1 MSCPDENTLSGYAS
15 GALDPEGTA
24 SVRQHVAD
32 CSECRSVLAALGGL
46 ELPPPLVDTGLLV
59 SGARVGRYMV
69 LGLLGEGGMGRV
81 HAAYDPELDRKVALK
96 LLNLTRLGEGT
107 LVQARQR
114 LEREARTM
122 ARLSHPHVA
131 RLHDV
136 GEFQGQL
143 YLVME
148 LIEGGTL
155 RQWLAEKPRTRRE
168 ILARFIQAADG
179 LAATHALGIIHRDF
193 KPDNVLLTRD
203 GQVRITD
210 FGLANAAGALG
221 PPREDAASVSS
232 EAPLTVTGTFL
243 GTPAY
248 GAPEQLRGE
257 RGDARSDQFAFC
269 VALYEA
275 LNGQRPFAGATREE
289 LLASMQ
295 RQEVRPEK
303 RDVPSWLKAV
313 VRRGLSV
320 DPSRRFESMEVLRG
334 RLSREVGA
342 WKRSAATAV
351 LAGGLVGLGCLVL
364 GPSSAT
370 PSETCQGSERHL
382 AGIWD
387 ASVRE
392 STRQAFLRTGDP
404 SAEASF
410 QAVAS
415 TLDAWT
421 QDWTR
426 AHQSA
431 CEATRVFGEQ
441 SEAALELRM
450 TCLDQRLGELSRL
463 TVALQGADA
472 RTVERG
478 FGLGGSL
485 GGVARCADVRTL
497 QEAVSPPEDPT
508 VRAEVE
514 AVRAELAR
522 ANAEMLA
529 GHSAEALRIALP
541 ARARAL
547 ATRHRP
553 LEAEA
558 HHLCSRLQEDTEA
571 FEDARVSL
579 AQGSLAAEAGRHL
592 GVLARVLLSQAWLH
606 AYFLG
611 RPQEAWPYFQRARA
625 VAETLRDAE
634 LEIVLNQM
642 QAQLLEQEGRFSE
655 AEPLLRATM
664 EAARARGQTFA
675 HVELSNR
682 LGQLARQQG
691 RLVESKRWQEE
702 ALRLSEAHFG
712 PAHPNTGRALVNLG
726 ATLVPLG
733 ELARAETV
741 LQRALD
747 ILRRTQDDENLSVAR
762 ALSNLAFGYFEWGH
776 AAQAREAAEG
786 SWAVALKSVDADS
799 PVLLGIKSNR
809 LGVLGEQGE
818 RLLELEHV
826 RGVLAYRERAYGAS
840 HPEVALDA
848 HEVGRVLRLLGR
860 SDEARSFHSRGVLI
874 QRPLADKGELDSVGL
889 RYLAD
894 ALLFLGHVEEA
905 RRHVE
910 QALAATERDLGPSSS
925 ERIEALLVLGDVH
938 LARGQPAAALTPLR
952 TALESLTAR
961 QVVSARVPRVR
972 RRLARA
978 LRLTGAVEAACE
990 EARRAWAELTVWSK
1004 AYVQETKE
1012 ARAELGHCRG

>member
-1 MSCPDENTLSGYAS
+1 MSCPDENALSGFAN
-15 GALDPEGTA
+15 GALDPDGMTT
-24 SVRQHVAD
+24 VRQHVSG

-46 ELPPPLVDTGLLV
+46 ENPPPLVDTGLLV
-59 SGARVGRYMV
+59 SGARVGRYVV

-96 LLNLTRLGEGT
+96 LLNLARLGEDS
-107 LVQARQR
+107 LAQARQR

-143 YLVME
+143 FLVME
-148 LIEGGTL
+148 LVEGGTL
-155 RQWLAEKPRTRRE
+155 RRWLAEKPRTRRE

-210 FGLANAAGALG
+210 FGLANAAVGLG
-221 PPREDAASVSS
+221 PPREDSAIDSG

-295 RQEVRPEK
+295 RQEVRPEQ
-303 RDVPSWLKAV
+303 RGVPSWLKAV

-320 DPSRRFESMEVLRG
+320 DPSRRFESMQVLRA
-334 RLSREVGA
+334 RLAREVGA

-351 LAGGLVGLGCLVL
+351 LAGGLVGLGFLVL
-364 GPSSAT
+364 GPSAAA
-370 PSETCQGSERHL
+370 PSEACQGSERHL
-382 AGIWD
+382 EGIWD

-392 STRQAFLRTGDP
+392 ATRQAFLGTGAP
-404 SAEASF
+404 AAEASF

-415 TLDAWT
+415 TLEQWT

-441 SEAALELRM
+441 SEAALGLRM

-478 FGLGGSL
+478 FGLGASL
-485 GGVARCADVRTL
+485 GGVGGCADVRTL
-497 QEAVSPPEDPT
+497 QEAVSPPEDPKA
-508 VRAEVE
+508 RAEVD

-522 ANAEMLA
+522 ANAERLA
-529 GHSAEALRIALP
+529 GHTPEALRIALA
-541 ARARAL
+541 ARERAL
-547 ATRHRP
+547 ATHHRP

-558 HHLCSRLQEDTEA
+558 HLLCSRLQEDAGA
-571 FEDARVSL
+571 FEDARESL
-579 AQGSLAAEAGRHL
+579 VQGSLAAEAGRHL
-592 GVLARVLLSQAWLH
+592 GVLARVLHFQAWLH
-606 AYFLG
+606 GYGMG
-611 RPQEAWPYFQRARA
+611 RPQEAWPFLHRARA
-625 VAETLRDAE
+625 LAETLRDAE
-634 LEIVLNQM
+634 LDTLLDQV
-642 QAQLLEQEGRFSE
+642 QAELLEQEGRFSE
-655 AEPLLRATM
+655 AESLLRASLET
-664 EAARARGQTFA
+664 ASARGQTFA
-675 HVELSNR
+675 RAELNGR
-682 LGQLARQQG
+682 LGLLARQQG
-691 RLVESKRWQEE
+691 RLLEAKRWQEE
-702 ALRLSEAHFG
+702 ALRVHEKHHGLAHRD
-712 PAHPNTGRALVNLG
+712 TGRALSNLG
-726 ATLVPLG
+726 GTLALLG
-733 ELARAETV
+733 ELSSAEAV
-741 LQRALD
+741 LKRALG
-747 ILRRTQDDENLSVAR
+747 ILRQTLGAENLSVAR
-762 ALSNLAFGYFEWGH
+762 TLSNLALVYFERGH
-776 AAQAREAAEG
+776 GAQAREAAEE
-786 SWAVALKSVDADS
+786 SWAVALKSVAADS
-799 PVLLGIKSNR
+799 PVLIGVKSNR

-818 RLLELEHV
+818 RLPELEYA
-826 RGVLAYRERAYGAS
+826 RGLLAHRERAYGAT

-848 HEVGRVLRLLGR
+848 HEVGRLLRLLGR
-860 SDEARSFHSRGVLI
+860 PDEARGFHARGVSL
-874 QRPLADKGELDSVGL
+874 QRPLADKGEVDGSGL

-894 ALLFLGHVEEA
+894 ALLFLGQVDEA
-905 RRHVE
+905 RRHVD
-910 QALAATERDLGPSSS
+910 QALVAMERDLGPSSS
-925 ERIEALLVLGDVH
+925 ERIEALLLLGDVH
-938 LARGQPAAALTPLR
+938 LARGQPAEALAPLR
-952 TALESLTAR
+952 TALADLMAR
-961 QVVSARVPRVR
+961 QVVSARVPRLR

-978 LRLTGAVEAACE
+978 LRLTGAVEEACG
-990 EARRAWAELTVWSK
+990 EARRAWEELSVWRT
-1004 AYVQETKE
+1004 AYVQETAE

>member
-1 MSCPDENTLSGYAS
+1 MSCPDENTLTGYAS
-15 GALDPEGTA
+15 GALDPEGTTA
-24 SVRQHVAD
+24 VRQHVAG
-32 CSECRSVLAALGGL
+32 CSECRSVLAALSGL
-46 ELPPPLVDTGLLV
+46 ETPPPLVDTGLLV

-96 LLNLTRLGEGT
+96 LLNLARLGEGS
-107 LVQARQR
+107 LAQARQR

-131 RLHDV
+131 QLHDV

-143 YLVME
+143 FLVME
-148 LIEGGTL
+148 LVEGGTL
-155 RQWLAEKPRTRRE
+155 RGWLAEKPRTRRE

-179 LAATHALGIIHRDF
+179 LAATHALGVIHRDF

-210 FGLANAAGALG
+210 FGLANAAGALE
-221 PPREDAASVSS
+221 PPREDAAFVSGG
-232 EAPLTVTGTFL
+232 EPLTVTGAFL
-243 GTPAY
+243 GTPGYA
-248 GAPEQLRGE
+248 APEQLRGE

-289 LLASMQ
+289 LLSSMQ

-303 RDVPSWLKAV
+303 RGVPSWLKAV

-320 DPSRRFESMEVLRG
+320 DPSRRFESMEVLRA

-351 LAGGLVGLGCLVL
+351 LAGGLVGLGFLVL
-364 GPSSAT
+364 GPSATT
-370 PSETCQGSERHL
+370 PSEACQGSERHL
-382 AGIWD
+382 VGIWD

-392 STRQAFLRTGDP
+392 STHQAFLRTEDP
-404 SAEASF
+404 AAEASF

-415 TLDAWT
+415 TLERWT

-441 SEAALELRM
+441 SEAAMGLRM

-478 FGLGGSL
+478 FGLGASL

-508 VRAEVE
+508 VRAEVD

-522 ANAEMLA
+522 ANAELLA
-529 GHSAEALRIALP
+529 GHTPEGLRIALP
-541 ARARAL
+541 ARERAL

-558 HHLCSRLQEDTEA
+558 HQLCARLQEDAGA
-571 FEDARVSL
+571 FEDARKSL
-579 AQGSLAAEAGRHL
+579 AQASLAAEAGRHL
-592 GVLARVLLSQAWLH
+592 GVLARVLISQAWVH
-606 AYFLG
+606 GYGLG
-611 RPQEAWPYFQRARA
+611 RTPEAWPFLQRARA
-625 VAETLRDAE
+625 VAEVLRDAE
-634 LEIVLNQM
+634 LDTLLDHG
-642 QAQLLEQEGRFSE
+642 QAELLEQEGRFSE
-655 AEPLLRATM
+655 AEPLLRASLET
-664 EAARARGQTFA
+664 ASARGKKHARA
-675 HVELSNR
+675 ELSGR
-682 LGQLARQQG
+682 LGLLARKQG
-691 RLVESKRWQEE
+691 RLLEAKRWQEE
-702 ALRLSEAHFG
+702 ALRLHEEYFG
-712 PAHPNTGRALVNLG
+712 PTHRDTGRALVNLG
-726 ATLVPLG
+726 ATLALLG
-733 ELARAETV
+733 ELASAEAV
-741 LQRALD
+741 LQRALG
-747 ILRRTQDDENLSVAR
+747 ILRQTLGEEDLSVAR
-762 ALSNLAFGYFEWGH
+762 TLSNLALVYFEWGH
-776 AAQAREAAEG
+776 GAQAREAAEE
-786 SWAVALKSVDADS
+786 SWAVARKSAAADS
-799 PVLLGIKSNR
+799 PALMGMASNR

-818 RLLELEHV
+818 RAQELAHV
-826 RGVLAYRERAYGAS
+826 RRVLAHRERVYGAS
-840 HPEVALDA
+840 HPEVALDV
-848 HEVGRVLRLLGR
+848 HEVGRLLRLLGR
-860 SDEARSFHSRGVLI
+860 PDEARGFHARGVSL
-874 QRPLADKGELDSVGL
+874 QEPLVARGEVDGAGL
-889 RYLAD
+889 RALAD
-894 ALLFLGHVEEA
+894 ALLFLGRVDEA

-910 QALAATERDLGPSSS
+910 QALASMEKDLGPSSS
-925 ERIEALLVLGDVH
+925 ERIEALLLLGDVQ
-938 LARGQPAAALTPLR
+938 LARGQPAEALAPLR
-952 TALESLTAR
+952 TALEVLTAR

-978 LRLTGAVEAACE
+978 LRLTGAVEEACE
-990 EARRAWAELTVWSK
+990 QARRAWGELTPWSK
-1004 AYVQETKE
+1004 AYAQETTE
-1012 ARAELGHCRG
+1012 ARAELGRCRG

>member
-15 GALDPEGTA
+15 GALGPEGTT
-24 SVRQHVAD
+24 SVRQHVAG

-46 ELPPPLVDTGLLV
+46 ETPPPLVDTGLLV

-96 LLNLTRLGEGT
+96 LLNLARLGEGS
-107 LVQARQR
+107 LAQARQR

-136 GEFQGQL
+136 GEFEGQL
-143 YLVME
+143 FLVME
-148 LIEGGTL
+148 LVEGGTL
-155 RQWLAEKPRTRRE
+155 RRWLAEKPRTRRE

-210 FGLANAAGALG
+210 FGLANAAGGQG
-221 PPREDAASVSS
+221 PPREDVAFVSG
-232 EAPLTVTGTFL
+232 EAPLTVTGAFV

-289 LLASMQ
+289 LLSSML

-320 DPSRRFESMEVLRG
+320 DPSRRFESMQVLAA
-334 RLSREVGA
+334 RLTRKTEA

-351 LAGGLVGLGCLVL
+351 LAGGLVGLGFFVL

-387 ASVRE
+387 PAVRE
-392 STRQAFLRTGDP
+392 SMRQAFLRTEDP
-404 SAEASF
+404 AAEASF

-415 TLDAWT
+415 TLERWT
-421 QDWTR
+421 RDWTR

-431 CEATRVFGEQ
+431 CEATRVYGEQ
-441 SEAALELRM
+441 SEAALGLRM

-478 FGLGGSL
+478 FGLGASL
-485 GGVARCADVRTL
+485 GGVGPCADVRTL
-497 QEAVSPPEDPT
+497 QEAVSPPEDPR
-508 VRAEVE
+508 VRAEVD

-522 ANAEMLA
+522 ANAQLLA
-529 GHSAEALRIALP
+529 GHTAEALRIALP
-541 ARARAL
+541 ARERAL

-558 HHLCSRLQEDTEA
+558 HHLCARLQEDAEA
-571 FEDARVSL
+571 FEDARESL
-579 AQGSLAAEAGRHL
+579 ARGSLAAEAGRHL
-592 GVLARVLLSQAWLH
+592 GVLARVLISQAWLH
-606 AYFLG
+606 GYGLG
-611 RPQEAWPYFQRARA
+611 RPPEAWPFLQRARA

-634 LEIVLNQM
+634 LDTLLDQM
-642 QAQLLEQEGRFSE
+642 QAELLEQEGRFSE
-655 AEPLLRATM
+655 AEPLLRASLET
-664 EAARARGQTFA
+664 ASARGHTHA
-675 HVELSNR
+675 HAELSGR
-682 LGQLARQQG
+682 LGLLARQQG
-691 RLVESKRWQEE
+691 RLLEAKRWQEE
-702 ALRLSEAHFG
+702 ALRLHEEHFG
-712 PAHPNTGRALVNLG
+712 PAHRDTGRALANLG
-726 ATLVPLG
+726 GTLALLG
-733 ELARAETV
+733 ELARAEAV
-741 LQRALD
+741 LQRALG
-747 ILRRTQDDENLSVAR
+747 ILRRTLGEENLSVAR
-762 ALSNLAFGYFEWGH
+762 TLSNLALVYFEWGH
-776 AAQAREAAEG
+776 GAQAREAAEG
-786 SWAVALKSVDADS
+786 SWALARKSVDADS
-799 PVLLGIKSNR
+799 PVLMVMKSNR
-809 LGVLGEQGE
+809 VGVLGEQGE
-818 RLLELEHV
+818 RLLELEHA
-826 RGVLAYRERAYGAS
+826 RRLLAHRERVYGAS
-840 HPEVALDA
+840 HPEVALDV
-848 HEVGRVLRLLGR
+848 HEVGRLLRLLGR
-860 SDEARSFHSRGVLI
+860 PDEARSFHARGVSL
-874 QRPLADKGELDSVGL
+874 QRPLLARGEVDGAGL
-889 RYLAD
+889 RSLAD
-894 ALLFLGHVEEA
+894 GLLFLGQVDEA

-910 QALAATERDLGPSSS
+910 QALASIERDLGPSSS
-925 ERIEALLVLGDVH
+925 ERIEALLLLGDIQ
-938 LARGQPAAALTPLR
+938 LARGQPAEALAPLR
-952 TALESLTAR
+952 TALEVLTAR

-978 LRLTGAVEAACE
+978 LRLTGAVEESCK
-990 EARRAWAELTVWSK
+990 EARRAWEELAVWRK
-1004 AYVQETKE
+1004 AYAQETTE